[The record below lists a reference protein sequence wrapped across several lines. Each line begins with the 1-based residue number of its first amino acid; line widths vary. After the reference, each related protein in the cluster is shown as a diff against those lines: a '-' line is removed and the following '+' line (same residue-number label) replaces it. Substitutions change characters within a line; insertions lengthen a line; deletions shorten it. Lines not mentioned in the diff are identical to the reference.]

1 LAITVLVLLAFAR
14 TYYLKEFHPAPPLTP
29 LMHAH
34 AATFTAWV
42 LLFVVQA
49 YLVATR
55 RVGLHRTLGLAGAV
69 LLVLMSVLALAA
81 VFEAGRRGVP
91 RGALSAGE
99 QMAIP
104 LAGLVLFSGFAAAG
118 ITLRHRP
125 ELHKP
130 LMFLA
135 LLGMLG
141 PAIGRLATGIGAQLL
156 VLGIAL
162 GWAMTRDYLQSRRV
176 PVVLLGGG
184 LLLVASWPFRYLLA
198 RSQAWEACAR
208 WLLDNT

>member
-1 LAITVLVLLAFAR
+1 L
-14 TYYLKEFHPAPPLTP
+14 
-29 LMHAH
+29 
-34 AATFTAWV
+34 
-42 LLFVVQA
+42 
-49 YLVATR
+49 
-55 RVGLHRTLGLAGAV
+55 
-69 LLVLMSVLALAA
+69 
-81 VFEAGRRGVP
+81 
-91 RGALSAGE
+91 
-99 QMAIP
+99 